1 MDTREFD
8 LYSILAVT
16 HRLPSNALPFRTI
29 LAHITRREL
38 AAMPGAGVSA
48 LTVGAECR
56 AWLLEQH
63 PRLRDI
69 PLPPDFHDDEAAMDA
84 WADEQAARLGVDRLP
99 VAPLPEGT
107 PLRTSLGDLLDVIAR
122 ARGGLDDVAV
132 ADPAAPD
139 FGLGNPDHDHP
150 QEDR

>member
-1 MDTREFD
+1 MDTHEFD

-16 HRLPSNALPFRTI
+16 HRLPSNALQFRTI

-38 AAMPGAGVSA
+38 AAMPGAGMSA
-48 LTVGAECR
+48 LTIGADCR
-56 AWLLEQH
+56 AWLLKQH
-63 PRLRDI
+63 PQLREI

-84 WADEQAARLGVDRLP
+84 WAAEQAARLGVDRLP

-107 PLRTSLGDLLDVIAR
+107 PLRTSLGDLLDVIAH

-139 FGLGNPDHDHP
+139 FGLGNHDQDHP